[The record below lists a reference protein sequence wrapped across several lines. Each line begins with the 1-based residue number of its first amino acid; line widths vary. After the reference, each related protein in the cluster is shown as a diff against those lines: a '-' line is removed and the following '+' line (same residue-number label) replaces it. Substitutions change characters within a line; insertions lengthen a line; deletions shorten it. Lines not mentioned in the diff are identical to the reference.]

1 MFFLSAYLSLY
12 HETGSNFNPECDTF
26 SFIVLLQYLKIIMK
40 NAISSSSLM
49 VDAKI
54 HCTVCPKY
62 LR

>member
-1 MFFLSAYLSLY
+1 MELVQISIRNATHSLLLL
-12 HETGSNFNPECDTF
+12 
-26 SFIVLLQYLKIIMK
+26 LLQYLKIIMK